1 MTKARAVR
9 IVTQEDK
16 SLTTSEIKSLVKERF
31 GLDVQT
37 NHIIELVG
45 PYRERR
51 HRGEAGKT
59 LTKEAEK
66 YLNICDNNRQLAVQL
81 INSVAVL

>member
-1 MTKARAVR
+1 MTKARAIR
-9 IVTQEDK
+9 LVTADDK
-16 SLTTSEIKSLVKERF
+16 SLTTNQIKALVKERF
-31 GLDVQT
+31 GLDVGT
-37 NHIIELVG
+37 NHVIEILG
-45 PYRERR
+45 PYKERR

-66 YLNICDNNRQLAVQL
+66 YLNVCDNNRQLAVQL

>member
-1 MTKARAVR
+1 MTKARAIR
-9 IVTQEDK
+9 IVTQEDR
-16 SLTTSEIKSLVKERF
+16 SLSNKEIKERVKRRY

-45 PYRERR
+45 PYRERKNL
-51 HRGEAGKT
+51 AGGAGQT
-59 LTKEAEK
+59 LTTEAEK
-66 YLNICDNNRQLAVQL
+66 YLNIVGDRRLAVQL

>member
-9 IVTQEDK
+9 LVTQGDL
-16 SLTTSEIKSLVKERF
+16 SLTTKQIKTLVKERF

-59 LTKEAEK
+59 LTKEGRK
-66 YLNICDNNRQLAVQL
+66 FLDICGNDRQLAVQI
-81 INSVAVL
+81 INSAAVL

>member
-1 MTKARAVR
+1 MTKARAIR
-9 IVTQEDK
+9 IITANDK
-16 SLTTSEIKSLVKERF
+16 SLTNNQIKTLVLERF

-51 HRGEAGKT
+51 HQGEAGKT
-59 LTKEAEK
+59 LSKEAER
-66 YLNICDNNRQLAVQL
+66 YLNVCDNNRQLAVQI